1 MMNSKKRKIIF
12 SVGGGKGG
20 VGKSIF
26 SVSLGTALAKDGYRT
41 VLADL
46 DLGAA
51 NLHTYLGIVSET
63 PTIADLIL
71 KKTASL
77 EELLMETSVR
87 GLNLISGAEFV
98 PGMANPAHW
107 MKLKIMRHV
116 KSLPADY
123 VILDLGAGVHF
134 NTLDFFGVSDRGI
147 VITAPEPGAVMNAYG
162 FIKAALFRKL
172 QNIFRRHSAIGPVI
186 DAETQKKEA
195 EKILTLDWLTE
206 KIRGTAPDMLPL
218 MDEVRQSFTPV
229 LVVNRI
235 PAEQKNVL
243 VENLIDLCSNKLG
256 VHLDHLG
263 NLPEAQ
269 TISNYLLDIPAFL
282 ESEAGSLYC
291 ETVEKI
297 KNRLVNQYKI
307 DRRNREVKS
316 DFTDEEISEIIA
328 LMEGLDNSIFRDST
342 RDTWKLRMYFKPAD
356 VVQYLIGR
364 GVCHDVFYE
373 SSS

>member
-1 MMNSKKRKIIF
+1 MNSKKTKIIF

-63 PTIADLIL
+63 PTIADFIL

-87 GLNLISGAEFV
+87 GLSLISGAEFV

-107 MKLKIMRHV
+107 MKLKIMRHI

-172 QNIFRRHSAIGPVI
+172 QNIFRRHSAIGPII

-206 KIRGTAPDMLPL
+206 KIRGTATDMLPL
-218 MDEVRQSFTPV
+218 LDEVRQSFNPV

-235 PAEQKNVL
+235 PGEQKNVL
-243 VENLIDLCSNKLG
+243 VENLIDLCSHKLG

-291 ETVEKI
+291 ETVEKV

-307 DRRNREVKS
+307 DRRKREVKS

-328 LMEGLDNSIFRDST
+328 LMEGLDHSIFRDST

-364 GVCHDVFYE
+364 GVSHDAFYE

>member
-1 MMNSKKRKIIF
+1 MNSKKTKIIF

-63 PTIADLIL
+63 PTIADFIL

-107 MKLKIMRHV
+107 MKLKIMRHI

-172 QNIFRRHSAIGPVI
+172 QNIFRRHSAIGPII

-218 MDEVRQSFTPV
+218 LDEVRQSFNPV

-235 PAEQKNVL
+235 PGEQKNVL
-243 VENLIDLCSNKLG
+243 VENLIDLCSHKLG

-291 ETVEKI
+291 ETVEKV

-307 DRRNREVKS
+307 DRRKREVKS

-328 LMEGLDNSIFRDST
+328 LMEGLDHSIFRDST

-364 GVCHDVFYE
+364 GVSHDAFYE

>member
-26 SVSLGTALAKDGYRT
+26 SVALGTALAKDGYRT

-51 NLHTYLGIVSET
+51 NLHTYLGIVSEK
-63 PTIADLIL
+63 PTIADFIL

-172 QNIFRRHSAIGPVI
+172 QNIFRRHSAIGPII

-206 KIRGTAPDMLPL
+206 KIRRTASDMLPL
-218 MDEVRQSFTPV
+218 MDEVRQSFNPV

-235 PAEQKNVL
+235 P
-243 VENLIDLCSNKLG
+243 
-256 VHLDHLG
+256 
-263 NLPEAQ
+263 
-269 TISNYLLDIPAFL
+269 
-282 ESEAGSLYC
+282 
-291 ETVEKI
+291 
-297 KNRLVNQYKI
+297 
-307 DRRNREVKS
+307 
-316 DFTDEEISEIIA
+316 
-328 LMEGLDNSIFRDST
+328 
-342 RDTWKLRMYFKPAD
+342 
-356 VVQYLIGR
+356 
-364 GVCHDVFYE
+364 
-373 SSS
+373 

>member
-63 PTIADLIL
+63 PTIADFIL

-172 QNIFRRHSAIGPVI
+172 QNIFRRHSAIGPII

-243 VENLIDLCSNKLG
+243 VKNLIDLCSNKLG
-256 VHLDHLG
+256 VHLHHLG

-316 DFTDEEISEIIA
+316 DFTDGEISEIIA

-342 RDTWKLRMYFKPAD
+342 RDTWKLRMYFKPAA

-364 GVCHDVFYE
+364 GVSHDAFYE

>member
-1 MMNSKKRKIIF
+1 
-12 SVGGGKGG
+12 
-20 VGKSIF
+20 
-26 SVSLGTALAKDGYRT
+26 
-41 VLADL
+41 
-46 DLGAA
+46 
-51 NLHTYLGIVSET
+51 
-63 PTIADLIL
+63 
-71 KKTASL
+71 
-77 EELLMETSVR
+77 
-87 GLNLISGAEFV
+87 
-98 PGMANPAHW
+98 
-107 MKLKIMRHV
+107 
-116 KSLPADY
+116 
-123 VILDLGAGVHF
+123 
-134 NTLDFFGVSDRGI
+134 VSDRGI

-172 QNIFRRHSAIGPVI
+172 QNIFRRHSAIGPII
-186 DAETQKKEA
+186 DAETQKKET
-195 EKILTLDWLTE
+195 EKKLTLDWLTE

-218 MDEVRQSFTPV
+218 MDEVRQSFNPA

-235 PAEQKNVL
+235 PGEQKNVL
-243 VENLIDLCSNKLG
+243 VENLIDLCSHKLG

-291 ETVEKI
+291 ETVEKV

-307 DRRNREVKS
+307 GRRKREVKS

-328 LMEGLDNSIFRDST
+328 LMEGLDHSIFRDST
-342 RDTWKLRMYFKPAD
+342 RDTWKLKMYFKPAD

-364 GVCHDVFYE
+364 GVSHDAFYE

>member
-1 MMNSKKRKIIF
+1 MNSKKRKVIF

-63 PTIADLIL
+63 PTIADFIL

-77 EELLMETSVR
+77 EELLMETSVH

-107 MKLKIMRHV
+107 MKLKIMRHI

-172 QNIFRRHSAIGPVI
+172 QNIFRRHSAIGPII

-218 MDEVRQSFTPV
+218 MDEVRQSFNPV

-235 PAEQKNVL
+235 PGEQKNVL
-243 VENLIDLCSNKLG
+243 VENLIDLCSHKLG

-291 ETVEKI
+291 ETVEKV

-307 DRRNREVKS
+307 DRRKREVKS

-328 LMEGLDNSIFRDST
+328 LMEGLDHSIFRDST

-364 GVCHDVFYE
+364 GVSHDAFYE